1 MEGIT
6 LTVSQLNDYVRR
18 LLASD
23 PIVQHITLRGEISN
37 FKPYASGHW
46 YFTLKDD
53 TGRID
58 CALFRQYTYGVP
70 FMPQDGMRVLVTG
83 SAGLYV
89 QGGKFQFYAD
99 GMTQDG
105 VGDLYRRYLEIK
117 ERLTAEGLFD
127 ASRKRPLP
135 LLPRAVGIVT
145 SESGAVQ
152 HDIRTVAG
160 RRFPGLPLV
169 LRPAQVQGDGAA
181 QDIVRGIEQL
191 SRRRD
196 IDVIIVGRGG
206 GSIEDLWAF
215 NDERVARAIYDSEL
229 PVISAVGHE
238 PDVTIADYVADVRAS
253 TPSNAAEL
261 AVPDRADVEGLLS
274 NLDIRS
280 RQALKKQLTRCR
292 TELNNLKSRKV
303 MTDPMAYVDTKRMEL
318 DYIRDRLTAA
328 ADGVTKLKRN
338 DFVRLAAALDAMS
351 PLKVLGRGYCIA
363 ANEKSGELIRSINDV
378 EINGRVD
385 LCVNDGTVKCR
396 VEETEA
402 HCNG

>member
-70 FMPQDGMRVLVTG
+70 FMPQDGMRVLVKG

-105 VGDLYRRYLEIK
+105 VGDLYRRYLELK

-127 ASRKRPLP
+127 ASRKRLLP

-169 LRPAQVQGDGAA
+169 LRPAQVQLLEVGDGRARLRMTIHEGRNR
-181 QDIVRGIEQL
+181 QVRRMCG
-191 SRRRD
+191 
-196 IDVIIVGRGG
+196 
-206 GSIEDLWAF
+206 
-215 NDERVARAIYDSEL
+215 
-229 PVISAVGHE
+229 
-238 PDVTIADYVADVRAS
+238 
-253 TPSNAAEL
+253 
-261 AVPDRADVEGLLS
+261 
-274 NLDIRS
+274 
-280 RQALKKQLTRCR
+280 QA
-292 TELNNLKSRKV
+292 
-303 MTDPMAYVDTKRMEL
+303 
-318 DYIRDRLTAA
+318 
-328 ADGVTKLKRN
+328 G
-338 DFVRLAAALDAMS
+338 
-351 PLKVLGRGYCIA
+351 LKVLRLKRVREGGLCLDRTLGPGKWRRLEQSEVA
-363 ANEKSGELIRSINDV
+363 ALLQKP
-378 EINGRVD
+378 
-385 LCVNDGTVKCR
+385 
-396 VEETEA
+396 
-402 HCNG
+402 

>member
-105 VGDLYRRYLEIK
+105 VGDLYRRYLELK

-191 SRRRD
+191 SRRRG

-206 GSIEDLWAF
+206 GSLEDLWAF
-215 NDERVARAIYDSEL
+215 NEEIVARAIYRSRI

-238 PDVTIADYVADVRAS
+238 IDFTIADFVADRRAE
-253 TPSNAAEL
+253 TPTAAAEMAVPDIRELMQRAESWQNSLMADLKKKVSYADLRAEKLFAEMRHVLQGRVNAYRHELESCRLLLDENHPYRVLRKGYAVLEDAAGRNLASIRDLRDGQSYRLKLKDGSATFRVTEL
-261 AVPDRADVEGLLS
+261 AV
-274 NLDIRS
+274 
-280 RQALKKQLTRCR
+280 
-292 TELNNLKSRKV
+292 
-303 MTDPMAYVDTKRMEL
+303 TKEE
-318 DYIRDRLTAA
+318 
-328 ADGVTKLKRN
+328 RN
-338 DFVRLAAALDAMS
+338 DD
-351 PLKVLGRGYCIA
+351 I
-363 ANEKSGELIRSINDV
+363 
-378 EINGRVD
+378 
-385 LCVNDGTVKCR
+385 
-396 VEETEA
+396 
-402 HCNG
+402 

>member
-105 VGDLYRRYLEIK
+105 VGDLYRRYLEIM
-117 ERLTAEGLFD
+117 ERLTTEGLFD

-145 SESGAVQ
+145 SES
-152 HDIRTVAG
+152 
-160 RRFPGLPLV
+160 
-169 LRPAQVQGDGAA
+169 
-181 QDIVRGIEQL
+181 
-191 SRRRD
+191 
-196 IDVIIVGRGG
+196 
-206 GSIEDLWAF
+206 
-215 NDERVARAIYDSEL
+215 ARCSM
-229 PVISAVGHE
+229 ISA
-238 PDVTIADYVADVRAS
+238 R
-253 TPSNAAEL
+253 
-261 AVPDRADVEGLLS
+261 
-274 NLDIRS
+274 
-280 RQALKKQLTRCR
+280 
-292 TELNNLKSRKV
+292 
-303 MTDPMAYVDTKRMEL
+303 
-318 DYIRDRLTAA
+318 
-328 ADGVTKLKRN
+328 
-338 DFVRLAAALDAMS
+338 
-351 PLKVLGRGYCIA
+351 
-363 ANEKSGELIRSINDV
+363 
-378 EINGRVD
+378 
-385 LCVNDGTVKCR
+385 
-396 VEETEA
+396 
-402 HCNG
+402 